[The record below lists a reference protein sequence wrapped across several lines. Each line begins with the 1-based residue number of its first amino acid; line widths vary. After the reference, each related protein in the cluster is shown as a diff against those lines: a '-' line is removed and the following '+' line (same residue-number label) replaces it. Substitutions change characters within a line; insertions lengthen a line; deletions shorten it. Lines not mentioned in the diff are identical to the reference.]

1 MLFMLTSR
9 TRPGLSAAQFGEL
22 AALAKS
28 FYASIPVDMIIRGEW
43 AAVDR
48 SANYSLVEAPDI
60 ETIRVIQAPF
70 AAFTDTVIV
79 PVAAISGWTSG

>member
-1 MLFMLTSR
+1 MLFLLTSR

-28 FYASIPVDMIIRGEW
+28 FYASIPVGMSIRGEW

-48 SANYSLVEAPDI
+48 SANYSLVDAADI
-60 ETIRVIQAPF
+60 DAVRAVQAPF
-70 AAFTDTVIV
+70 APFTETQIV
-79 PVAAISGWTSG
+79 PVTAISGWVAS

>member
-9 TRPGLSAAQFGEL
+9 TRPGLNAAQFGEL

-28 FYASIPVDMIIRGEW
+28 FYASIPVGMSIRGEW

-48 SANYSLVEAPDI
+48 SANYSLVEAADLDAV
-60 ETIRVIQAPF
+60 RAVQAAFAPF
-70 AAFTDTVIV
+70 TETEIV
-79 PVAAISGWTSG
+79 PVTAISGWVTS